1 MNTPKKFWIKERNNP
16 QVGTYYVREGQLSK
30 RAAAKIVSGTLYGS
44 NRMIP
49 FDTKDQMDAAYER
62 LALEGNRCS

>member
-1 MNTPKKFWIKERNNP
+1 MKAMKFWIKERNNP

-30 RAAAKIVSGTLYGS
+30 REAAKIVSGTLYGS

-49 FDTKDQMDAAYER
+49 FDTEAEYQAHIEYLKENGER
-62 LALEGNRCS
+62 VQ